1 MVGVKPK
8 MEVKNLNVWYGANHV
23 LKDISMKI
31 PEKRVTAIIGPSG
44 CGKSTFLMTL
54 NRLIDL
60 VNGARVKGKI
70 LLDGKNIYN
79 PGIDLTKLRKKVGM
93 VFQKPNPLPKSIYEN
108 IAYGPKVHGVKDR
121 KTLDSIVEKC
131 LRVVGLWDDVKDR
144 LQDSAFELSVG
155 QQQRLCIART
165 LAVKPE
171 VLLMDEPCSALDPTT
186 TRKIEELIQ
195 TLKNNYTVVV
205 VTHNM
210 QQANRISNYT
220 AFLYLGRLIEYGP
233 TQEIFT
239 KPKNKLTKDYING
252 KFG

>member
-1 MVGVKPK
+1 MKPK
-8 MEVKNLNVWYGANHV
+8 IEVENLNVWYGANHV

-60 VNGARVKGKI
+60 VNGVRVKGKV

-79 PGIDLTKLRKKVGM
+79 PGIDLTELRKKVGM

-108 IAYGPKVHGVKDR
+108 IAYGPKIHGVKDR

-144 LQDSAFELSVG
+144 LRDSAFELSVG
-155 QQQRLCIART
+155 QQQRLCIARA

-195 TLKNNYTVVV
+195 TLKNDYTVVV

-210 QQANRISNYT
+210 QQANRVSNYT
-220 AFLYLGRLIEYGP
+220 AFLYLGKLIEYGP

-239 KPKNKLTKDYING
+239 NPKNKLTKDYING